1 MKTFEKIM
9 QGDGLRKTRFH
20 DEKGNRI
27 HWNLAWRHGCHALWS
42 SLARYFFDYRP
53 SLPWICYGGIAYLEK
68 KLGPGSRVLEFG
80 SGMSTLWYAR
90 HAKQVCSVEDYRPW
104 YEKVR
109 NHLQKEGVSNVIY
122 RFAES
127 PDSYMNFMQ
136 EDKEGFDLSVVD
148 GSHRSLCIA
157 KSAALLKRGGI
168 LYLDD
173 SDKDIAKGGDMREA
187 ERLLRELAEKK
198 GAKIREFT
206 DFSPTQ
212 FFVKQGI
219 AMELPG

>member
-1 MKTFEKIM
+1 M

-27 HWNLAWRHGCHALWS
+27 AWNLVWRHGSRALIS
-42 SLARYFFDYRP
+42 CLARFLLDRRP
-53 SLPWICYGGIAYLEK
+53 SLPWICYEGIGYLK
-68 KLGPGSRVLEFG
+68 SKLGPGSRVLEFG
-80 SGMSTLWYAR
+80 SGMSTRWYAK
-90 HAKQVCSVEDYRPW
+90 HAKEVFSVEDYRPW
-104 YEKVR
+104 YEKVQNLLR
-109 NHLQKEGVSNVIY
+109 KDGVSNVTY
-122 RFAES
+122 RFAEHS
-127 PDSYMNFMQ
+127 DQYVEFMKG
-136 EDKEGFDLSVVD
+136 DRAGFDLIMVD
-148 GSHRSLCIA
+148 GSHRSRCIA
-157 KSAALLKRGGI
+157 QSADLLRRGGV

-219 AMELPG
+219 AMELPN

>member
-1 MKTFEKIM
+1 M

-27 HWNLAWRHGCHALWS
+27 AWNLAWRHGSRALMS
-42 SLARYFFDYRP
+42 SLACFLLDRRP
-53 SLPWICYGGIAYLEK
+53 SLPWICYEGIGYLK
-68 KLGPGSRVLEFG
+68 WKLGPASRVLEFG
-80 SGMSTLWYAR
+80 SGMSTLWYAK
-90 HAKQVCSVEDYRPW
+90 HAKEVCSVEDYRPW
-104 YEKVR
+104 YEKVQNLLR
-109 NHLQKEGVSNVIY
+109 KDGVSNVTY
-122 RFAES
+122 RFAEHS
-127 PDSYMNFMQ
+127 DQYVEFMKG
-136 EDKEGFDLSVVD
+136 DREGFDLIMVD
-148 GSHRSLCIA
+148 GSHRSRCIA
-157 KSAALLKRGGI
+157 NSAALLKRGGV

-187 ERLLRELAEKK
+187 ERLLRVLAEQK

-219 AMELPG
+219 AMELPD